1 MSVLEIIL
9 SLITIALGGIS
20 IVQLVTIKQI
30 KRLAKTDVEKGN
42 IELASSSVNQMLI
55 AVKELMQQNRELVQ
69 DVLTRDDENQAL
81 KKKVNE
87 LNRRVE
93 KMQKAIGDLIPI
105 LEKLSFDEKLLK
117 ALREQL

>member
-9 SLITIALGGIS
+9 SLITIVLGGIS

-42 IELASSSVNQMLI
+42 IELASSSVNQMLT

>member
-1 MSVLEIIL
+1 MSVLEITL
-9 SLITIALGGIS
+9 SLITIVLSGIN
-20 IVQLVTIKQI
+20 IVQLVTIRQI